1 MSEDIANLKI
11 DLHCHTNCSDGD
23 DTPFDLIRNASLKE
37 IKVIGLSDHDNV
49 KALDIAYEATRQF
62 DVKLVAA
69 IEISTP
75 KKIHIQGLGIDPQ
88 NEALQELIVSQKKK
102 RSDSLMKIDEA
113 LRVQKKVVGAY
124 EATKKMFDG
133 EATINKFS
141 ICKYLSGS
149 SYPEFAGRNPSE
161 LYRELFDG
169 DKKIGRFSVEWC
181 SMEEA
186 VSCIKQAGGIPVL
199 AHIWRYFAPNHG
211 NTEDMR
217 REKMTDLVER
227 FVKCGGEAMEV
238 LGSSMENDFERNYPA
253 ELALKYDLY
262 ASCGSDY
269 HGKKTVSFGEFF
281 KLDSRLKPVWE
292 HPAFRFYR
300 K

>member
-1 MSEDIANLKI
+1 
-11 DLHCHTNCSDGD
+11 
-23 DTPFDLIRNASLKE
+23 
-37 IKVIGLSDHDNV
+37 
-49 KALDIAYEATRQF
+49 
-62 DVKLVAA
+62 
-69 IEISTP
+69 
-75 KKIHIQGLGIDPQ
+75 
-88 NEALQELIVSQKKK
+88 
-102 RSDSLMKIDEA
+102 
-113 LRVQKKVVGAY
+113 
-124 EATKKMFDG
+124 
-133 EATINKFS
+133 
-141 ICKYLSGS
+141 
-149 SYPEFAGRNPSE
+149 
-161 LYRELFDG
+161 
-169 DKKIGRFSVEWC
+169 
-181 SMEEA
+181 MEEA

>member
-102 RSDSLMKIDEA
+102 RSDSLMKIE
-113 LRVQKKVVGAY
+113 QKKCLTERLPLTSSVYV
-124 EATKKMFDG
+124 
-133 EATINKFS
+133 N
-141 ICKYLSGS
+141 ICQ
-149 SYPEFAGRNPSE
+149 
-161 LYRELFDG
+161 
-169 DKKIGRFSVEWC
+169 
-181 SMEEA
+181 EA
-186 VSCIKQAGGIPVL
+186 VIRSLPEEILQN
-199 AHIWRYFAPNHG
+199 F
-211 NTEDMR
+211 
-217 REKMTDLVER
+217 
-227 FVKCGGEAMEV
+227 
-238 LGSSMENDFERNYPA
+238 
-253 ELALKYDLY
+253 
-262 ASCGSDY
+262 
-269 HGKKTVSFGEFF
+269 TVNC
-281 KLDSRLKPVWE
+281 LMVI
-292 HPAFRFYR
+292 R
-300 K
+300 KSVVFP

>member
-113 LRVQKKVVGAY
+113 LRVHLYDVAQTPVRLFLTLQ
-124 EATKKMFDG
+124 EH
-133 EATINKFS
+133 I
-141 ICKYLSGS
+141 LL
-149 SYPEFAGRNPSE
+149 AGRNPSE